1 MTRDADP
8 SAPPLSPLRD
18 GLARAQY
25 AAARAAAGIVR
36 AMPLDMAS
44 ATMGAAWRTIA
55 PWTHRHPRALGHV
68 ALAMPELDEAE
79 RRRIVMGM
87 WDNLGRV
94 TAETLQIDRLIADP
108 SRIELPPRTIEILEQ
123 ARQGGVLVSL
133 HTGNWEVVVRAA
145 TAAGLIATGI
155 YRAVDNPYV
164 ERWLYDM
171 RRPLYPGGLIPKGDP
186 AARLLIA
193 RAKRRETIAVM
204 ADLRDSRGILVP
216 FFGHMAYANPFPAM
230 VALMTRKPLIAGRV
244 MRLDGARFRID
255 AEEIAVT
262 RTGERIG
269 DVLATTIALHERFE
283 TWIRERPEQWMW
295 IHRKWEVAQAKR
307 RAARF
312 IGPPN
317 REED

>member
-18 GLARAQY
+18 GLARGQY

-36 AMPLDMAS
+36 AMPLDVAS
-44 ATMGAAWRTIA
+44 ATMGAAWRAIA

-108 SRIELPPRTIEILEQ
+108 SRIELPARTIEILEQ

-155 YRAVDNPYV
+155 YRSVDNPYV
-164 ERWLYDM
+164 ERWLYGM

-186 AARLLIA
+186 AARQLITRVNA
-193 RAKRRETIAVM
+193 PRDHRR
-204 ADLRDSRGILVP
+204 D
-216 FFGHMAYANPFPAM
+216 
-230 VALMTRKPLIAGRV
+230 GRP
-244 MRLDGARFRID
+244 ARFARSLRG
-255 AEEIAVT
+255 AVL
-262 RTGERIG
+262 RAHGLRQPVPG
-269 DVLATTIALHERFE
+269 DGGADDR
-283 TWIRERPEQWMW
+283 
-295 IHRKWEVAQAKR
+295 QAGD
-307 RAARF
+307 RASR
-312 IGPPN
+312 
-317 REED
+317 